1 MASTQF
7 NLTATARSD
16 DQKGKGAAGRLRK
29 TGVVPG
35 IVYGAGLDPTAITVD
50 NRELYHAL
58 HTSAG
63 RNVLVRLDLDGDEH
77 LTVVKD
83 LQTHVVRGDYL
94 HVDFQAVSRDQLITA
109 EIPVHLANEDSP
121 RNAGGIVN
129 HVLYTVPVRV
139 KPLEV
144 PGAFTLDLEG
154 MEIGDVRRISDI
166 ADQLP
171 EDADFDVDEERT
183 LVTINAPMSEEA
195 LEELVEGAGIEEE
208 LAEPELV
215 GEEPVEGEELED
227 VEGEEPVEGEPVAE
241 VDDDAGE

>member
-7 NLTATARSD
+7 NLTATTRSD

-35 IVYGAGLDPTAITVD
+35 IVYGAGIDPTAITVD

-58 HTSAG
+58 HTAAG

-94 HVDFQAVSRDQLITA
+94 HVDFQAVSREQLITA
-109 EIPVHLANEDSP
+109 EIPVHLDNEDSP

-144 PGAFTLDLEG
+144 PGSFTLDLEG
-154 MEIGDVRRISDI
+154 MAIGDVRRISDI
-166 ADQLP
+166 AGQLP
-171 EDADFDVDEERT
+171 EGAAFDVDEERT

-208 LAEPELV
+208 VAEPELV
-215 GEEPVEGEELED
+215 GEEPVEDEELLED
-227 VEGEEPVEGEPVAE
+227 VEGEEPVEGEPTDEA
-241 VDDDAGE
+241 DDAGE